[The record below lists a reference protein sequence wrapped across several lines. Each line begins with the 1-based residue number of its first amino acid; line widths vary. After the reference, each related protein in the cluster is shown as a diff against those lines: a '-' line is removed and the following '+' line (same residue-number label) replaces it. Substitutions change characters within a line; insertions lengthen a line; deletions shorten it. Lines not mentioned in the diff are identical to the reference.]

1 MKPVVLSHVL
11 FVVAMLM
18 LGLSS
23 CSAEELPQPLEKG
36 DAFQFAVDAGKVS
49 RPVNRHIMGI
59 SFSNM
64 SGWVPIYD
72 RRTGDWVLKEHA
84 VEAIQDLRV
93 PFSRIYWLDP
103 GQSGRRA
110 WDLEGAI
117 DRVAELC
124 RRSGIRQEDFVVE
137 LEQQAQSRS
146 TSPERWAEAVRYSQS
161 KGYRFRLWEV
171 CNEPYG
177 VGGPRDD
184 PWTPEQY
191 VAHVKEVYRAVK
203 AVDPDAQVG
212 MAADLSPWNH
222 FQATQTDNPMLGQL
236 AGYYDFACPHFYCHM
251 EDVDLVPFEHITF
264 EADQWVIDAYVRQM
278 RVLLDRYNPGKKI
291 PILDTEWGMHGY
303 NSADGS
309 AVDANRNCNIAGAVH
324 RAIRMIYYF
333 NEDLLQGA
341 SQWTMLE
348 PATARGWG
356 IVASDDERLFVL
368 YYLNYSFGR
377 YVGDQ
382 LLSVSGTCPY
392 YEKSGVEF
400 GYRSEPRD
408 ISMPKVPV
416 LATKSADGKKLYL
429 IAVNGTADQS
439 LPCHVDLV
447 SFRAG
452 SAEGKQLSQS
462 SIDASA
468 LVDKETDVMS
478 ALPMKVLA
486 DGQSIEF
493 ESAPHSISFI
503 ALTAR

>member
-1 MKPVVLSHVL
+1 MSLTLQSHVFL
-11 FVVAMLM
+11 ILAVLI
-18 LGLSS
+18 LSLPA
-23 CSAEELPQPLEKG
+23 CSAGKVPQLLAKG
-36 DAFQFAVDAGKVS
+36 DAFRFVVDAGSVS

-59 SFSNM
+59 SFSNI

-72 RRTGDWVLKEHA
+72 RRTGDWVLEEHA
-84 VEAIQDLRV
+84 VEAIQNLRV
-93 PFSRIYWLDP
+93 PFSRVYWLDP
-103 GQSGRRA
+103 GQTGRRA

-124 RRSGIRQEDFVVE
+124 RRSGISQEDFVVE

-184 PWTPEQY
+184 PWEPEQY
-191 VAHVKEVYRAVK
+191 VAHVKQVYRAVK

-222 FQATQTDNPMLGQL
+222 FQATQTDNPMLEQL

-251 EDVDLVPFEHITF
+251 KDVDLVPFEHITL
-264 EADQWVIDAYVRQM
+264 EANQWVIDAYVRQM

-348 PATARGWG
+348 PAAARGWG

-368 YYLNYSFGR
+368 YYLNYYFGR
-377 YVGDQ
+377 YVGDHV
-382 LLSVSGTCPY
+382 LSVSGTCPY
-392 YEKSGVEF
+392 YEKSEVEF
-400 GYRSEPRD
+400 GYRAEPRD
-408 ISMPKVPV
+408 ISMPKAPV

-429 IAVNGTADQS
+429 VIANGTAAES
-439 LPCHVDLV
+439 LPCRVDLEG
-447 SFRAG
+447 FRAG
-452 SAEGKQLSQS
+452 AAEGKRLSQS

-468 LVDKETDVMS
+468 LVEKESDVVS
-478 ALPMKVLA
+478 GLPIQVCD
-486 DGQSIEF
+486 DGQAIEI
-493 ESAPHSISFI
+493 ECAPHSISFI
-503 ALTAR
+503 TLTAR